1 MTTNAQPVQAI
12 ARVKS
17 IFEINTDYIELADLL
32 DELGGELT
40 PEIEERLKINREELE
55 AKVKAYVHLIRV
67 RESNITAVDNE
78 IARLSLLKQTYENTI
93 KKLKS
98 VLLDTTKLH
107 GYRGK
112 SGNFKLDFD
121 TVKLYTKDSKSTEID
136 DLEEIPEKYRKY
148 SITGKL
154 THAEHLKIIEALSE
168 LKNRFIYEPDK
179 TSIKDDINQ
188 SIEVPGAHI
197 ETKSGIRF

>member
-78 IARLSLLKQTYENTI
+78 IARLSLLKQTPIN
-93 KKLKS
+93 
-98 VLLDTTKLH
+98 LDTAFAFL
-107 GYRGK
+107 Y
-112 SGNFKLDFD
+112 
-121 TVKLYTKDSKSTEID
+121 VKLSGDRF
-136 DLEEIPEKYRKY
+136 LY
-148 SITGKL
+148 SLILSGKFN
-154 THAEHLKIIEALSE
+154 TAYSPK
-168 LKNRFIYEPDK
+168 
-179 TSIKDDINQ
+179 
-188 SIEVPGAHI
+188 
-197 ETKSGIRF
+197 